1 MRTTTNAICRRQQI
15 ATQFTGG
22 IAIAFLAIAVLF
34 IAPTVLRAAQPLP
47 GAVFTTD
54 STCTGVDLNI
64 YASKDAVYING
75 GPAHPGAAGLTDGSY
90 CVQVT
95 DPGTA
100 TVLGTS
106 APGAVIVS
114 GGEFV
119 QNPDTLQG
127 PCYQLSAILTKASDG
142 TPGYDNTT
150 NQGGE
155 YKLSISTDCTFTNS
169 YTKTDNF
176 KVVGST
182 PPPPPE
188 NGRLCVDKFYDANA
202 DGIFNGTDQL
212 IEQTATTPGWLVF
225 ISGGLLQNDYVTQI
239 CLRLPQGSYTVYE
252 AQSTI
257 GNWIQTAS
265 ILDGVAQNPI
275 AFPVSVTVNPGDDHA
290 VLFGN
295 TCLGA
300 GGGLTLGFWSNKNG
314 QKLETA
320 DDFNFLSALCLVNG
334 AGIHQTWPAD
344 TTAHLASAK
353 TNFSNWLLA
362 ASATNMAN
370 MLSAQ
375 LATMELNVRHGFV
388 DGAALVYAGSCG
400 NAGVNNEYISIYDL
414 MAAASADLCTLGHNK
429 TLSGSPYRAYQ
440 ECLKNALDK
449 ANNNLNFVEPTPA
462 ACGGFSFNN

>member
-1 MRTTTNAICRRQQI
+1 MITTTTAIWRRPQI
-15 ATQFTGG
+15 ASQFTGG
-22 IAIAFLAIAVLF
+22 IAIAFLAIAALF
-34 IAPTVLRAAQPLP
+34 LAPGVLRAAPPLP

-54 STCTGVDLNI
+54 SGCTGVDLNI
-64 YASKDAVYING
+64 YATKQDVYING

-95 DPGTA
+95 NPSTGTI
-100 TVLGTS
+100 LGTS
-106 APGAVIVS
+106 AAGAVTVTN
-114 GGEFV
+114 GEFDNCYSLYDLTGYSDTP
-119 QNPDTLQG
+119 NP
-127 PCYQLSAILTKASDG
+127 
-142 TPGYDNTT
+142 
-150 NQGGE
+150 GGE
-155 YKLSISTDCTFTNS
+155 YKVSISTDCDFTNS
-169 YTKTDNF
+169 YTKSDNF
-176 KVVGST
+176 KVVAGT

-212 IEQTATTPGWLVF
+212 IEESATSQGWLVF
-225 ISGGLLQNDYVTQI
+225 ISGGLLQNDYVTLI
-239 CLRLPQGSYTVYE
+239 CLRLPQGSYTVSE
-252 AQSTI
+252 AHSTI

-265 ILDGVAQNPI
+265 ILDGIAQSPI
-275 AFPVSVTVNPGDDHA
+275 ADPVSVTVNAGDDHS

-320 DDFNFLSALCLVNG
+320 DDFNFLSSLCLFNA
-334 AGIHQTWPAD
+334 AGTDQNWPAG
-344 TTAHLASAK
+344 TAQQLASAK

-388 DGAALVYAGSCG
+388 NGTALVYAGSCG
-400 NAGVNNEYISIYDL
+400 TTGLNNEYISINDL

-462 ACGGFSFNN
+462 ACGGFSFD